1 MMNDDNENQ
10 NWWKKKY
17 IYKNVYINIYKKIYK
32 NVYIHI
38 YIYIYIYIC
47 YIWILY
53 LNGTLKNTASLH
65 LNQYLL

>member
-38 YIYIYIYIC
+38 YIYIYIYM
-47 YIWILY
+47 LY
-53 LNGTLKNTASLH
+53 MNFIFKWNFEKYGLSPS
-65 LNQYLL
+65 

>member
-10 NWWKKKY
+10 NWWKKIY

-38 YIYIYIYIC
+38 YWVLIQVDLFSQHMFLVQQFF
-47 YIWILY
+47 IL
-53 LNGTLKNTASLH
+53 
-65 LNQYLL
+65 